1 MMPSELPKDQGQI
14 SEDEGVAMEA
24 HKQTLLN
31 GHDQCDSTTLEEDAD
46 INIDQIG
53 EEYQHDPHCDPDNP
67 IQVKFQDVSAAA
79 YKIKSGVFRSPCS
92 VSIHFATLCL

>member
-1 MMPSELPKDQGQI
+1 MPSELPKDQGQI

-24 HKQTLLN
+24 HKQTLIN
-31 GHDQCDSTTLEEDAD
+31 GHHECHITTLEQDAD
-46 INIDQIG
+46 VDIDEIG

-79 YKIKSGVFRSPCS
+79 YKIKSGVLRSPCS